1 MRRGPHHGH
10 PGHGHGPGPRGGRL
24 LDAGLLLL
32 ISRGTSHGYP
42 LIEAIREDLGLD
54 VPDVGAVY
62 RALRRQE
69 SQGLLTSTWETG
81 ATRPRR
87 VYTITP
93 AGREVLEIWMRG
105 VEEMR
110 EALERLLQVWKGDT
124 Q

>member
-1 MRRGPHHGH
+1 
-10 PGHGHGPGPRGGRL
+10 
-24 LDAGLLLL
+24 
-32 ISRGTSHGYP
+32 
-42 LIEAIREDLGLD
+42 EDLGLD